1 VWVLVWL
8 QLVTGMPLE
17 YFQISY
23 HESRTLCER
32 VKQRAG
38 VMVTETNMVLACLDV
53 GTKK

>member
-8 QLVTGMPLE
+8 QLVPGMPLE

-23 HESRTLCER
+23 YESKTICER
-32 VKQRAG
+32 VKQRAS
-38 VMVTETNMVLACLDV
+38 VMVTETSMILACLDV